1 MLTPNARR
9 GPSSPPIGL
18 GIRRHLPLKWL
29 QDHRRGVAAES
40 HVSSA
45 VGTEGRHLPPGPG
58 SERDLE
64 KEARRFG
71 GSDGRSPTFEQTEQR
86 RRVPGCGNLGTV
98 RVSSKNRL
106 DFGPAD
112 IRALR
117 KAWVIHSRPS
127 SSMAATS
134 SSKRSCARLTGRP
147 RNRGIARGSSLHC
160 KSLRSKM
167 DRHVKGAPARSMC
180 DLAAEQRESVARI
193 GE

>member
-1 MLTPNARR
+1 M
-9 GPSSPPIGL
+9 
-18 GIRRHLPLKWL
+18 
-29 QDHRRGVAAES
+29 
-40 HVSSA
+40 SSA
-45 VGTEGRHLPPGPG
+45 VGTEGRHLPPGRG

-64 KEARRFG
+64 QEAWRFG
-71 GSDGRSPTFEQTEQR
+71 ESDGRSPTFEQVEQR
-86 RRVPGCGNLGTV
+86 RRVSGCGNPGTV
-98 RVSSKNRL
+98 RVDSKTRL

-117 KAWVIHSRPS
+117 KAWVTHSRPS

-134 SSKRSCARLTGRP
+134 PSKRSCARLTGRP

-160 KSLRSKM
+160 KSPRSKI

-180 DLAAEQRESVARI
+180 DLAAEKRESVAWI